1 MAVLIFLGC
10 LLGGIAIGLPIA
22 WALLLCGAALMFWL
36 DMFDVQIMAQTLV
49 NGADSFSLLAI
60 PFFVLAGEIMNA
72 GGLSKRIVDL
82 PMKLVGHKPGGL
94 GYVGVL
100 AAMIM
105 ASLSGSAVADT
116 AAVAALL
123 VPMMRSANYPVNRA
137 AGLIASGGII
147 APIIPPS
154 IPFIIF
160 GVSSGLSISKLFMAG
175 IAPGMMMGATLM
187 LTWWWQASRLNLPRQ
202 QKATMQEIWHSFV
215 SGIWALFLPVII
227 IGGFRSGLFTP
238 TEAGAV
244 AAFYALFVATV
255 IYREMTFAT
264 LWHVLIGAAKTTSV
278 VMFLVASAQ
287 VSAWLITIAEL
298 PMMVS
303 DLLQPLVDSPRLLFI
318 VIMVAILIV
327 GMVMDLTP
335 TVLILTPVLMPL
347 VKEAGIDPIYFGVM
361 FIINCSIGLITPPI
375 GNVLNVISGVAK
387 LKFNDLLQERTKGE
401 LKLKLFP
408 DSTLGNAQAM
418 ISGVRGGTIDMEM
431 SGSNNFAG
439 LSPVMNLLDVPF
451 LFRDTA
457 HAHKTLDGKVGDDL
471 KASLEGKGLKVLAY
485 WENGWRDVTNSRAP
499 VKTPADLKGL
509 KIRTNNSPMNI
520 AAFKVFGA
528 NPIPMPFA
536 EVYTGLETRTI
547 DAQEHPINVVWS
559 AKFFEV
565 QKFLSLTHHAYSPLL
580 VVINKAKFDGLSPE
594 FQQALV
600 SSAQEA
606 GNYQRKLVAEDQQK
620 IIDGM
625 KEAGV
630 EVITDLDRKAFSDA
644 LGNQVRDMFVK
655 DVPQGADLLKA
666 VDEVQ

>member
-123 VPMMRSANYPVNRA
+123 VPMIRSANYPVNRA

-215 SGIWALFLPVII
+215 SGIW
-227 IGGFRSGLFTP
+227 
-238 TEAGAV
+238 
-244 AAFYALFVATV
+244 ALFVATV

-387 LKFNDLLQERTKGE
+387 LKFD
-401 LKLKLFP
+401 
-408 DSTLGNAQAM
+408 DA
-418 ISGVRGGTIDMEM
+418 VRGV
-431 SGSNNFAG
+431 F
-439 LSPVMNLLDVPF
+439 PY
-451 LFRDTA
+451 
-457 HAHKTLDGKVGDDL
+457 
-471 KASLEGKGLKVLAY
+471 VL
-485 WENGWRDVTNSRAP
+485 V
-499 VKTPADLKGL
+499 L
-509 KIRTNNSPMNI
+509 
-520 AAFKVFGA
+520 
-528 NPIPMPFA
+528 
-536 EVYTGLETRTI
+536 
-547 DAQEHPINVVWS
+547 
-559 AKFFEV
+559 
-565 QKFLSLTHHAYSPLL
+565 YSLL
-580 VVINKAKFDGLSPE
+580 VVFVFIPDLIILPLKWIN
-594 FQQALV
+594 
-600 SSAQEA
+600 
-606 GNYQRKLVAEDQQK
+606 
-620 IIDGM
+620 
-625 KEAGV
+625 
-630 EVITDLDRKAFSDA
+630 
-644 LGNQVRDMFVK
+644 
-655 DVPQGADLLKA
+655 
-666 VDEVQ
+666 